1 MTNRAGK
8 NGERREAERRQKER
22 ERELNERFARGCFLY
37 GENVPEVDMLQN
49 ARLSGGDFGCEK
61 KDLPPSFLCNDNARY
76 PANDVW
82 LFKSKPRGGDGL
94 CGLAALLGLGRPV
107 RCVNSYGHPILYSV
121 SNGSV
126 VELKSYGFCGEDA
139 EVKQIFLFQFDVRD
153 EETAK

>member
-1 MTNRAGK
+1 MKKWAIVGCVSAAAVGGFLI
-8 NGERREAERRQKER
+8 NGLVDRVPREAMTANAMILIERAIRQHYAETGTLPER
-22 ERELNERFARGCFLY
+22 I
-37 GENVPEVDMLQN
+37 D
-49 ARLSGGDFGCEK
+49 
-61 KDLPPSFLCNDNARY
+61 
-76 PANDVW
+76 
-82 LFKSKPRGGDGL
+82 DGN
-94 CGLAALLGLGRPV
+94 LLWQGRPV